1 MSDKTREELLAQGG
15 HKDDSD
21 KARMDLLPP
30 EMLWE
35 TAKVLTFGAKKYADR
50 NYEHGMDWGRVFG
63 ALQRHLWA
71 WWGGED
77 YDQETGYL
85 HLSHASCCVAM
96 LLVYVVRGI
105 GNDSR
110 ATSNENLP
118 HARKVPPKKNSC
130 G

>member
-1 MSDKTREELLAQGG
+1 MSDKTREELLAAGG
-15 HKDDSD
+15 HKDDTG
-21 KARMDLLPP
+21 KVRMELLPP

-77 YDQETGYL
+77 RDAETGYL

-105 GNDSR
+105 GKDTRS
-110 ATSNENLP
+110 TSDEDIPHPSKLP
-118 HARKVPPKKNSC
+118 PR
-130 G
+130 